1 MIRAVLFD
9 SDGVLVDTEK
19 MYYEATRVAFS
30 AAGVSLTPE
39 IWANGYLGR
48 SKTSRKIA
56 TRMGI
61 ASNLVDKVLDRR
73 NGVFW
78 ADVALGV
85 QVMPHVRETLAILAN
100 HFRLAVVT
108 GASRER
114 FKRVHESTGLLN
126 FFETVITA
134 DEAGGET
141 KPSPQPYL
149 AALRI
154 LGLRPE
160 ECIAVEDSPRGAMSA
175 VAAGI
180 KCCIIPTFL
189 TDLSLCPPECELLH
203 SITQLQGICFSQEM
217 KLTEEVMQPA

>member
-1 MIRAVLFD
+1 MIRAILFD

-19 MYYEATRVAFS
+19 MFYEATRVAFT
-30 AAGVSLTPE
+30 ATGVNLTPE

-56 TRMGI
+56 ERMGI
-61 ASNLVDKVLDRR
+61 SPALIDKVLERR
-73 NGVFW
+73 DGLFW

-85 QVMPHVRETLAILAN
+85 QVLPHVRETLAILSS

-108 GASRER
+108 SSSMER

-126 FFETVITA
+126 FFEIIVTT
-134 DEAGGET
+134 DEAGET
-141 KPSPQPYL
+141 KPGPQPYL
-149 AALRI
+149 TALKM
-154 LGLRPE
+154 LDLNAE
-160 ECIAVEDSPRGAMSA
+160 ECLAVEDSPRGAVSA

-189 TDLSLCPPECELLH
+189 TDLTLCPKECKLLQ
-203 SITQLQGICFSQEM
+203 SITRLPDFCSDLN
-217 KLTEEVMQPA
+217 K